1 MPHGLPISAIRV
13 VHVNRRIGLKV
24 CTQDAES
31 LHFPNILRLRPEAG
45 HVETSNCFE
54 VLFGIMNGSQQ
65 RTGITPPKSVTH
77 VQQSAPRHLA
87 LFCLTGCLLCV

>member
-31 LHFPNILRLRPEAG
+31 GIPVASCAFYVKSGLLNAMYQAFPVHR
-45 HVETSNCFE
+45 S
-54 VLFGIMNGSQQ
+54 VLF
-65 RTGITPPKSVTH
+65 
-77 VQQSAPRHLA
+77 LD
-87 LFCLTGCLLCV
+87 